1 VVHEVVFVLQPG
13 LQHRSGDVGFGCEG
27 VEVALEGV
35 AVVELQEGVGLA
47 EVRETRVEHLVEVVA
62 RDALTAEVDSLLLLE
77 LGVGMVWVR
86 TRLLGCCGCGRRRR
100 CLLAV
105 SLPMVDSSR
114 GRIDGEVRGTR
125 RSPRSRRVAGG
136 CREWDGRGRGR
147 EVGTRG

>member
-47 EVRETRVEHLVEVVA
+47 EVGETRVEHLVEIVA

-77 LGVGMVWVR
+77 LGVRMIWVR
-86 TRLLGCCGCGRRRR
+86 TRLLGCGCGRRRR

-105 SLPMVDSSR
+105 SLADGLLFAGSNRRRGARYEEKSS
-114 GRIDGEVRGTR
+114 I
-125 RSPRSRRVAGG
+125 S
-136 CREWDGRGRGR
+136 
-147 EVGTRG
+147 